1 MPMIVV
7 IESDLMKI
15 STVLLLFLSALA
27 SAQTRPTWSP
37 SPAQVDAV
45 YPEVEALYLDLHRNP
60 ELSLHEVQTAAKLA
74 ERAKALGYD
83 VTTGV
88 GGTGIVAV
96 LKNGAGP
103 TVLFRT
109 DMDALPVEEKTGLPY
124 ASHVVTKNDA
134 GVSVPV
140 MQACGHDIHMSSW
153 FGTAKL
159 MAANKDRWKG
169 TLIMIGQP
177 AEELVVGAPAMLKD
191 GLFTRF
197 PKPDFALA
205 VHDDALPAGQIGF
218 TSGYTMASS
227 DTVGITIFGRGGHGA
242 QPQAA
247 IDPIVIAA
255 RTVITLQT
263 IVAREINPL
272 DPAVITVGSFH
283 AGTKSNIIPDEANL
297 QITVRAYKS
306 EVRQHLLD
314 AITRIAKA
322 EAAAAGAPR
331 EPEIKITPG
340 TDATYNNPELTAR
353 VVKVLRGALGDSNV
367 IEIPA
372 KMVSEDFSAYG
383 LAGVPAM
390 MFYAGANDPAKLE
403 AAQKSGAILP
413 GLHSSLWAPDYQPTL
428 KAAIKAETTALANL
442 LQ

>member
-1 MPMIVV
+1 MR
-7 IESDLMKI
+7 I
-15 STVLLLFLSALA
+15 SVALVLFLSTVAA
-27 SAQTRPTWSP
+27 AQTKVTWSP
-37 SPAQVDAV
+37 SATQVDAV
-45 YPEVEALYLDLHRNP
+45 YPEAETLYLDLHRNP
-60 ELSLHEVQTAAKLA
+60 ELSLHEVQSAAKLA
-74 ERAKALGYD
+74 ERAKALGYE

-88 GGTGIVAV
+88 GGAGIVAV

-124 ASHVVTKNDA
+124 A
-134 GVSVPV
+134 GVGVPV

-159 MAANKDRWKG
+159 MATNKDRWKG
-169 TLIMIGQP
+169 TLILIGQP
-177 AEELVVGAPAMLKD
+177 AEELVTGANAMLKD
-191 GLFTRF
+191 GLLTRF

-205 VHDDALPAGQIGF
+205 IHDDPLPAGQIGF
-218 TSGYTMASS
+218 TSGFTMASS
-227 DTVGITIFGRGGHGA
+227 DPVDITIFGRGGHGA
-242 QPQAA
+242 QPQNT
-247 IDPIVIAA
+247 IDPIVIGA
-255 RTVITLQT
+255 RTVVALQT
-263 IVAREINPL
+263 IIAREINPL

-283 AGTKSNIIPDEANL
+283 AGTKNNIIPDEATL
-297 QITVRAYKS
+297 QLSVRAYKP
-306 EVRQHLLD
+306 EVRKHLLE
-314 AITRIAKA
+314 AIARIAKA

-340 TDATYNNPELTAR
+340 TNATYNNPELTAR
-353 VVKVLRGALGDSNV
+353 VVKVLRGALGDSSV
-367 IEIPA
+367 VEIPA

-390 MFYAGANDPAKLE
+390 LFYVGATNPAKFDD
-403 AAQKSGAILP
+403 AQKSGAILP

-428 KAAIKAETTALANL
+428 KTAIKAETTALVNL

>member
-1 MPMIVV
+1 
-7 IESDLMKI
+7 
-15 STVLLLFLSALA
+15 
-27 SAQTRPTWSP
+27 
-37 SPAQVDAV
+37 
-45 YPEVEALYLDLHRNP
+45 
-60 ELSLHEVQTAAKLA
+60 
-74 ERAKALGYD
+74 
-83 VTTGV
+83 
-88 GGTGIVAV
+88 
-96 LKNGAGP
+96 
-103 TVLFRT
+103 
-109 DMDALPVEEKTGLPY
+109 
-124 ASHVVTKNDA
+124 
-134 GVSVPV
+134 
-140 MQACGHDIHMSSW
+140 
-153 FGTAKL
+153 
-159 MAANKDRWKG
+159 
-169 TLIMIGQP
+169 
-177 AEELVVGAPAMLKD
+177 MLKD

-390 MFYAGANDPAKLE
+390 MFYAGANDPAKFE

>member
-1 MPMIVV
+1 
-7 IESDLMKI
+7 MKI
-15 STVLLLFLSALA
+15 SILALLFLS
-27 SAQTRPTWSP
+27 SFTVAQNWNP
-37 SPAQVDAV
+37 SPAQIDAI
-45 YPEVEALYLDLHRNP
+45 YPEAEMLYLDLHRNP

-74 ERAKALGYD
+74 ERAKALGYE

-96 LKNGAGP
+96 MKNGAGA

-124 ASHVVTKNDA
+124 ASHVMTKNDS
-134 GVSVPV
+134 GVSVGV

-169 TLIMIGQP
+169 TLILIGQP
-177 AEELVVGAPAMLKD
+177 AEELVSGADAMLKD

-205 VHDDALPAGQIGF
+205 VHDDALPAGKIGF
-218 TSGYTMASS
+218 TSGFTMASS
-227 DTVGITIFGRGGHGA
+227 DSVEITVYGRGGHGA
-242 QPQAA
+242 QPQDA
-247 IDPIVIAA
+247 IDPIVIGS
-255 RTVITLQT
+255 RIVVTLQT
-263 IVAREINPL
+263 IVARELNPL

-283 AGTKSNIIPDEANL
+283 AGTKNNIIPDEAKL
-297 QITVRAYKS
+297 QLTVRAYKP
-306 EVRQHLLD
+306 EVRKHLLE

-322 EAAAAGAPR
+322 EAAAGGAPR
-331 EPEIKITPG
+331 EPEVKIAPG
-340 TDATYNNPELTAR
+340 THATYNNPELTAR
-353 VVKVLRGALGDSNV
+353 VVKVLRATFGDSDV

-372 KMVSEDFSAYG
+372 KMVSEDFSSYG

-390 MFYAGANDPAKLE
+390 IFYAGANDPANFE
-403 AAQKSGAILP
+403 AAQKSGTILP
-413 GLHSSLWAPDYQPTL
+413 GLHSALWAPDYQPAIKT
-428 KAAIKAETTALANL
+428 AIKAETTALVSL